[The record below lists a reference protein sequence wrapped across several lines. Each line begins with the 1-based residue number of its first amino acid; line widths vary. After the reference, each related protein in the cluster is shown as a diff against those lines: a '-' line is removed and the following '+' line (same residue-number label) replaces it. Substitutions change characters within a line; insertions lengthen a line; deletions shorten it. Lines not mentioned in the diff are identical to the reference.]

1 MNHRRR
7 FLASLGAGVLA
18 VPFGA
23 LAQQAKIHRIGHLLY
38 LSHRGFLDSGRHRAL
53 IQGMADLGYVE
64 GKSFVMEDRFADG
77 KVDLLDGFAAELVQ
91 LKVDLI
97 LSTGTPA
104 HHAAQRATRTIPI
117 VVMSDADP
125 VGNGLAASLARPG
138 GNITGMS
145 TSAAELA
152 PKLVELLTA
161 ALPKLSRIAVLA
173 NPGNRAHPPVLP
185 RVKAAAQKG
194 GRHVFQVGARSSEDI
209 GRAFATMV
217 RERAD
222 AVLILIDGFFFQQ
235 RQQIAELAL
244 KHRLA
249 SIYPAS
255 GYAEAGGLMNYGS
268 DLNDNYRHAAIFIDK
283 ILKGAKPGELPF
295 EQPTRFHLEI
305 NRKTASALGIK
316 VPQEL
321 LLRTHKV
328 IE

>member
-1 MNHRRR
+1 
-7 FLASLGAGVLA
+7 
-18 VPFGA
+18 
-23 LAQQAKIHRIGHLLY
+23 
-38 LSHRGFLDSGRHRAL
+38 
-53 IQGMADLGYVE
+53 MADLGYVE
-64 GKSFVMEDRFADG
+64 GKNFVLEDRFADG
-77 KVDLLDGFAAELVQ
+77 KADLLDRFAAELVRMN
-91 LKVDLI
+91 LDLI

-104 HHAAQRATRTIPI
+104 HHAMQRATRTIPI
-117 VVMSDADP
+117 VAMADADP

-152 PKLVELLTA
+152 PKLVELLTT
-161 ALPKLSRIAVLA
+161 ALPKSSRIAVLA
-173 NPGNRAHPPVLP
+173 NSGNRAHSPVLP
-185 RVKAAAQKG
+185 SIVAAAQQS
-194 GRHVFQVGARSSEDI
+194 GRQVIQVSAQSSDDI
-209 GRAFATMV
+209 ERAFARMV

-222 AVLILIDGFFFQQ
+222 AVLILIDGFFFQH
-235 RQQIAELAL
+235 RTQIAELAL

-268 DLNDNYRHAAIFIDK
+268 DLTDHYRRAATFVDK

-295 EQPTRFHLEI
+295 EQPTRFYLEI

-316 VPQEL
+316 IPQEL
-321 LLRTHKV
+321 LMRTDKV

>member
-1 MNHRRR
+1 MNQRRK
-7 FLASLGAGVLA
+7 LLMSLGASALM

-23 LAQQAKIHRIGHLLY
+23 LAQKAKIHRIGHLLVI
-38 LSHRGFLDSGRHRAL
+38 SQRAFLDSGRHRAL
-53 IQGMADLGYVE
+53 IQGMTDLGYVE
-64 GKSFVMEDRFADG
+64 GKNFVLEDRFAEG
-77 KVDLLDGFAAELVQ
+77 KADLLDRFAAELVRMNP
-91 LKVDLI
+91 DLI

-104 HHAAQRATRTIPI
+104 HHAMQRATRTIPI
-117 VVMSDADP
+117 VAMADADP

-152 PKLVELLTA
+152 PKLVELLTT

-185 RVKAAAQKG
+185 RVEAAARKS
-194 GRHVFQVGARSSEDI
+194 GRHVFQVSASSSGDI
-209 GRAFATMV
+209 ESAFATMA

-244 KHRLA
+244 KRRLA

-255 GYAEAGGLMNYGS
+255 GYAEAGGLMSYGA
-268 DLNDNYRHAAIFIDK
+268 DIIDNYRRAALFADK

-295 EQPTRFHLEI
+295 EQPTRFYLEI
-305 NRKTASALGIK
+305 NRKTASALGVKI
-316 VPQEL
+316 PQEL
-321 LLRTHKV
+321 LMRTDKV

>member
-1 MNHRRR
+1 MNYRRK
-7 FLASLGAGVLA
+7 LLVSLGVSALMA
-18 VPFGA
+18 PFGA
-23 LAQQAKIHRIGHLLY
+23 FAQQTKIHRIGHLIF
-38 LSHRGFLDSGRHRAL
+38 LSRQGFLDSGRHRAL
-53 IQGMADLGYVE
+53 IHGMADLGYVE
-64 GKSFVMEDRFADG
+64 GKSFVLEDRFSDG
-77 KVDLLDGFAAELVQ
+77 KVDLLDGFAAELVR

-117 VVMSDADP
+117 VVMADADP

-152 PKLVELLTA
+152 PKLVELLTTV
-161 ALPKLSRIAVLA
+161 LPKLSRIAVLA
-173 NPGNRAHPPVLP
+173 HPGNRAHPPVLP
-185 RVKAAAQKG
+185 RVEAAAQKS
-194 GRHVFQVGARSSEDI
+194 GRHVFQVSARSSDDF
-209 GRAFATMV
+209 GRAFATMA
-217 RERAD
+217 RERAN

-268 DLNDNYRHAAIFIDK
+268 DLTDNYRRAAIFVDK

-295 EQPTRFHLEI
+295 EQPTRFYLEI

-316 VPQEL
+316 IPQEL
-321 LLRTHKV
+321 LMRTDKV